1 MDLRR
6 LVEQGFYTRELT
18 RGGDEERQCPKFLAA
33 RNQAILLDRL
43 RRLYMDVATVDGD
56 ESLSETGKGKR
67 KRELAEK
74 TLAAIHED
82 SARLRS
88 LVESKGLTAKRR
100 LAEAG
105 RPAGESD
112 VDRLGRMLAVQNCQ
126 RFLADLDGQVLLGEL
141 ARAVKDGDSTTYEAV
156 TSLPTFVLRAKGI
169 TKEVVDASRRE
180 MSRRVDPSA
189 AADVES
195 AEIMARLVAEDL
207 ATAQRVVREHCG
219 LPEEN
224 KVRTL

>member
-1 MDLRR
+1 MNLQHLVR
-6 LVEQGFYTRELT
+6 LGFHTQELC
-18 RGGDEERQCPKFLAA
+18 RGGDEEKQCPKWLAA
-33 RNQAILLDRL
+33 KNQAILLDRL
-43 RRLYMDVATVDGD
+43 RRLYMDVSTIDAD
-56 ESLSETGKGKR
+56 ESLSDVGRAKR
-67 KRELAEK
+67 KTEVAQKALAE
-74 TLAAIHED
+74 TEAE
-82 SARLRS
+82 SARLRT
-88 LVESKGLTAKRR
+88 LIETKGGTAQSR
-100 LAEAG
+100 LARASH
-105 RPAGESD
+105 AGESD
-112 VDRLGRMLAVQNCQ
+112 IDRLARLLTVQNQQ
-126 RFLADLDGQVLLGEL
+126 RFLMDLDGQALLGEL

-195 AEIMARLVAEDL
+195 AEVMARLVAEDL

>member
-1 MDLRR
+1 MNLKQ
-6 LVEQGFYTRELT
+6 LVERGFYTGELC
-18 RGGDEERQCPKFLAA
+18 RGGDEEKQCPKWLAA
-33 RNQAILLDRL
+33 KNQAILMDRL
-43 RRLYMDVATVDGD
+43 RRLYMDVAGIDGD
-56 ESLSETGKGKR
+56 EFLSDVGRAKKKSDLATKA
-67 KRELAEK
+67 LAEIE
-74 TLAAIHED
+74 ADAG
-82 SARLRS
+82 RLRG
-88 LVESKGLTAKRR
+88 LIETKGGTAQSR
-100 LAEAG
+100 LARASH
-105 RPAGESD
+105 AGESD
-112 VDRLGRMLAVQNCQ
+112 IDRLARLLTVQNQQ
-126 RFLADLDGQVLLGEL
+126 RFLMDLDGQGLLGEL
-141 ARAVKDGDSTTYEAV
+141 ARAVRDGDGTTYEAI
-156 TSLPTFVLRAKGI
+156 TSLPTFILRDKGI